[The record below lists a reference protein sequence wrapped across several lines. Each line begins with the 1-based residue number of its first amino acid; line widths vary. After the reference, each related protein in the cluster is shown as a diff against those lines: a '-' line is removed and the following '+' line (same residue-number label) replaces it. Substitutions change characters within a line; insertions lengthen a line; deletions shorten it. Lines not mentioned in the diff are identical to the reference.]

1 MKNLIKT
8 FSLLL
13 IISGCSSNDPYPI
26 TESIAKIN
34 EKQILDPMA
43 PENNE
48 GIVNDLDGKYGEK
61 VVTSYQGSSVAPSE
75 GQTSTNAQHLIKSGS
90 GGSGN

>member
-1 MKNLIKT
+1 MRNIIQII
-8 FSLLL
+8 SLLL
-13 IISGCSSNDPYPI
+13 IITGCSSNDPYPI

-48 GIVNDLDGKYGEK
+48 GIVNDLDGVYGEK

-75 GQTSTNAQHLIKSGS
+75 GQTSTNAQQLVSSGS
-90 GGSGN
+90 GSSN

>member
-1 MKNLIKT
+1 MNIFKALT
-8 FSLLL
+8 SCSLVLV
-13 IISGCSSNDPYPI
+13 IGCSSNDPYPI

-48 GIVNDLDGKYGEK
+48 GIVNDLEGNYGEK
-61 VVTSYQGSSVAPSE
+61 VVASYQGSSVEPSE
-75 GQTSTNAQHLIKSGS
+75 GKTGDQSFSTS
-90 GGSGN
+90 GGSGGNN